1 MSNPSLLQAIKSV
14 LASLIG
20 VQSEANRRKDFA
32 SESPGMYIIAGLIIT
47 ALIVFILIF
56 VVSIII

>member
-1 MSNPSLLQAIKSV
+1 MPNPSLLQAIKSV

-32 SESPGMYIIAGLIIT
+32 SDSPGMYIITGLIIT
-47 ALIVFILIF
+47 ALLVLSLIF
-56 VVSIII
+56 VVSMVI